1 MQALPLQSLRAFEAA
16 ARTGSFRGA
25 AMALGLTPSAVSH
38 AIRGLEKAI
47 GASLFQRI
55 GRSVQLTVAGETL
68 IGYVERGFAELRMG
82 VEGVAARGGEA
93 PVLRLHCAPSF
104 ATQWLVPRLPRLLGQ
119 REGLEVR
126 IAAGIDYSRFLN
138 NEFDADVLYGRP
150 AADFYGTPGHEG
162 VEVMPLCRE
171 RITPLCSPE
180 MARHIATPQ
189 DLLSQRLIE
198 SENKKVRWREWF
210 QANGLI
216 APPPRGSR
224 FDRSFIAISAAADGL
239 GVALESTLLAERELR
254 TGRLVCPMRGRWE
267 DVTYIGHFL
276 AFPRS
281 QLRQR
286 AFRLFHDWIR
296 QELNLDGTQS
306 AAAGG

>member
-1 MQALPLQSLRAFEAA
+1 
-16 ARTGSFRGA
+16 
-25 AMALGLTPSAVSH
+25 
-38 AIRGLEKAI
+38 
-47 GASLFQRI
+47 
-55 GRSVQLTVAGETL
+55 VQLTAAGETL
-68 IGYVERGFAELRMG
+68 IGYVERGFAELRVG
-82 VEGVAARGGEA
+82 LEGVAARGGEA
-93 PVLRLHCAPSF
+93 RVLRLHCAPSF
-104 ATQWLVPRLPRLLGQ
+104 ATQWLVPRLPRLLAQ

-138 NEFDADVLYGRP
+138 NEFDADILYGRP

-171 RITPLCSPE
+171 RITPLCSPD
-180 MARHIATPQ
+180 MAREIATPQ

-198 SENKKVRWREWF
+198 SENKKVRWRDWF
-210 QANGLI
+210 QANGLT
-216 APPPRGSR
+216 APVPRGSR

-254 TGRLVCPMRGRWE
+254 SGRLVCPLRGRWE
-267 DVTYIGHFL
+267 DVIYVGHFL
-276 AFPRS
+276 AFPRP

-296 QELNLDGTQS
+296 QELDLDE
-306 AAAGG
+306 A